1 MVDQI
6 CEEGVPA
13 YTDTVATEKSNHQ
26 TVVNYFAKSSKRINT
41 YLREM
46 SDAKNYTLQ
55 TEMLYKSA
63 LLKDG
68 LQESTNAYLD
78 AIKRLRQTDQK
89 LQTTGNESDL
99 TVERVPKFGKVNLHF
114 EESTGEFYSA
124 TSRDKKTNELKKSL
138 HPYLTNT
145 GLNELL
151 IDKICLK

>member
-1 MVDQI
+1 MLCIIWYMVDQI

-26 TVVNYFAKSSKRINT
+26 TVVTNFAKSSKRINT
-41 YLREM
+41 HLREM
-46 SDAKNYTLQ
+46 SDAKNNTLQ

-99 TVERVPKFGKVNLHF
+99 TVERVPNFGKVNLHF
-114 EESTGEFYSA
+114 EESTG
-124 TSRDKKTNELKKSL
+124 
-138 HPYLTNT
+138 
-145 GLNELL
+145 
-151 IDKICLK
+151 